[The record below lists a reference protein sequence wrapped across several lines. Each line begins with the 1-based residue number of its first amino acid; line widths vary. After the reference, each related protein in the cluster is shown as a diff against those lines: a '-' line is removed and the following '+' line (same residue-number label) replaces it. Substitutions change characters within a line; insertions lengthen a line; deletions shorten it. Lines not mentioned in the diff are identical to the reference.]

1 MPNLKLFLLALGFYT
16 RFPVPK
22 NQDYSGLPQASV
34 YLPLIGWLV
43 GGSAGLCFYLAD
55 LLLPTTTAVILALI
69 GGILLT
75 GAFHEDGF
83 ADVCD
88 GFGGGYGKQQI
99 LDIMKDSRIGA
110 YGTLGLILL
119 IALKISL
126 LTSLSASEIPF
137 ALIAGH
143 STSRLQPLFVMR
155 RYPYARTGGGKSHV
169 ALFKPGFGDL
179 MFAAIVAFLPLLFLP
194 DIGLLAIPVVVLSN
208 WQLGRYFY
216 RHIGGYTGDCL
227 GASQQVAEVVFYLG
241 IVGLWTYS

>member
-1 MPNLKLFLLALGFYT
+1 MPSLKLFLLALGFYT

-69 GGILLT
+69 GGTLLT

-99 LDIMKDSRIGA
+99 LDIMKDSRIGT
-110 YGTLGLILL
+110 YGALALLMAFTL
-119 IALKISL
+119 K
-126 LTSLSASEIPF
+126 
-137 ALIAGH
+137 
-143 STSRLQPLFVMR
+143 
-155 RYPYARTGGGKSHV
+155 
-169 ALFKPGFGDL
+169 
-179 MFAAIVAFLPLLFLP
+179 FAALDAEEARRRGEGG
-194 DIGLLAIPVVVLSN
+194 DQGQAAAVLS
-208 WQLGRYFY
+208 GRT
-216 RHIGGYTGDCL
+216 RRRWAR
-227 GASQQVAEVVFYLG
+227 ASG
-241 IVGLWTYS
+241 C